1 MKKTV
6 IKRVTT
12 LLLIVALCASIAI
25 ALVACES
32 KSDVIAVDDK
42 GNEYNNGNKVYDMP
56 SGITFVNDI
65 NSVADK
71 SITLRAMVKPDNA
84 TNKALKWSL
93 VWVDAGNE
101 WATGKNI
108 AEYLTISA
116 SDTVGTLTCKQPF
129 GAKAKVVATSVDNPS
144 AKAEC
149 VLDYKAKLDI
159 KLEYY
164 YSNRNTNPTP
174 TKFAEDTVSNYSLQ
188 GMLGTTCVNHDTTA
202 HNAPVKL
209 INWANDPLY
218 DVYSVKVVPMYG
230 VGTIL
235 DSVSIDETE
244 YSDFSNG
251 MINKIKQKHGFYL
264 TCASDTLHMTLI
276 DDNTYKMDFV
286 NLTLVIASALANSE
300 NSVGYVPLTID
311 DLYKEAFDCCLMEVG
326 IRLSIGGVANSRY
339 VYTCFGLDEATCK
352 YFKVTD
358 VKLDQSTVI
367 I

>member
-1 MKKTV
+1 MNKTV

-12 LLLIVALCASIAI
+12 LLLLVALCATIAI

-42 GNEYNNGNKVYDMP
+42 GNEYNGSKVYDMP
-56 SGITFVNDI
+56 SGITFVNDV
-65 NSVADK
+65 NAVTDK
-71 SITLRAMVKPDNA
+71 SITLRATVKPDNA
-84 TNKALKWSL
+84 TNKALTWSV

-108 AEYLTISA
+108 GDYLTISA
-116 SDTVGTLTCKQPF
+116 SGTVGTLTCKQPF
-129 GAKAKVVATSVDNPS
+129 GAQAKVVAISIDNPD

-164 YSNRNTNPTP
+164 YANKNTSPTP
-174 TKFAEDTVSNYSLQ
+174 TKFAEDTVNNHSIP
-188 GMLGTTCVNHDTTA
+188 GILGTTCVNHDTTA

-218 DVYSVKVVPMYG
+218 DEYRVKVVPVYG
-230 VGTIL
+230 VGTIF
-235 DSVSIDETE
+235 DTVKIDETE

-251 MINKIKQKHGFYL
+251 MTNKIKQKHGFYL

-276 DDNTYKMDFV
+276 DDNTYTMNYV
-286 NLTLVIASALANSE
+286 NLILVMASALANSE
-300 NSVGYVPLTID
+300 NAVGYVPLTID
-311 DLYKEAFDCCLMEVG
+311 DMYKEAFDCCLMEVG

-352 YFKVTD
+352 YFKVES
-358 VKLDQSTVI
+358 VRLDQSTI
-367 I
+367 II